1 MHPCCNSFTALGKS
15 KGFIK
20 MVKLDSISKSFG
32 GNPVVE
38 NISLE
43 IEAGERFTLL
53 GQSGCGKTTLLRMI
67 AGFETP
73 DSGTIAIEGQ
83 DVGSL
88 PIEKRPVGLIFQ
100 NYALF
105 PHMSV
110 YDNIAVGP
118 RIRGHSESEIAKRVD
133 ELLEITHLRALRD
146 VYPGQI
152 SGGEAQRVALA
163 RAVINRPK
171 ILLLDEPLSALD
183 LSLRQHLRGELIEMQ
198 RALGIT
204 FLFVTHDQ
212 EEAMGLATRM
222 GIMDKGCL
230 QQVGKPAEL
239 YERPETDFIAEFLGD
254 VNRLTGKV
262 EQRTGDQIT
271 VSLKH
276 SGNIQCVSEIFALEN
291 QSITCYVRPE
301 KLFFDTGR
309 PQTQPVNILP
319 GTLRNIQFFGSHSR
333 YQLELAG
340 GQSLTLSTHHN
351 PQHSIGDPV
360 RVVFAVSDVFTTRH
374 GTQPVAGGNQQ

>member
-1 MHPCCNSFTALGKS
+1 
-15 KGFIK
+15 

-32 GNPVVE
+32 GNTVVE

-53 GQSGCGKTTLLRMI
+53 GRSGCGKTTLLRMI

-73 DSGTIAIEGQ
+73 DSGTISIEGQ

-118 RIRGHSESEIAKRVD
+118 RIRKHSESEIAKKVD
-133 ELLEITHLRALRD
+133 ELLEITRLKALRD
-146 VYPGQI
+146 VHPGQI

-183 LSLRQHLRGELIEMQ
+183 LSLRQHLREELVEMQ

-230 QQVGKPAEL
+230 QQVGTPAEL
-239 YERPETDFIAEFLGD
+239 YEKPETDFVAEFLGD
-254 VNRLTGKV
+254 VNRLTGKI
-262 EQRTGDQIT
+262 EQSIGNQIT
-271 VSLKH
+271 VSLGAAG
-276 SGNIQCVSEIFALEN
+276 SIQCVSEVRGPEN
-291 QSITCYVRPE
+291 QNITCYVRPE

-309 PQTQPVNILP
+309 PQTEPTNILQ
-319 GTLRNIQFFGSHSR
+319 GTLRGISFFGSHSR
-333 YQLELAG
+333 YQLELSG
-340 GQSLTLSTHHN
+340 GEMLTLSIQHRKAHS
-351 PQHSIGDPV
+351 PQHSIGESV
-360 RVVFAVSDVFTTRH
+360 RILFAVSDVFTTTGRTPSGH
-374 GTQPVAGGNQQ
+374 ED

>member
-1 MHPCCNSFTALGKS
+1 
-15 KGFIK
+15 
-20 MVKLDSISKSFG
+20 MVRLDSISKSFG
-32 GNPVVE
+32 GKPVVE
-38 NISLE
+38 NVSLE

-53 GQSGCGKTTLLRMI
+53 GRSGCGKTTLLRMI

-73 DSGTIAIEGQ
+73 DSGTIAIAGQ

-88 PIEKRPVGLIFQ
+88 PVEQRPVGLIFQ

-105 PHMSV
+105 PHMTV

-118 RIRGHSESEIAKRVD
+118 RIRKHPEIDIAKNID
-133 ELLEITHLRALRD
+133 ELLEITHLQDLRNAH
-146 VYPGQI
+146 PGQI

-183 LSLRQHLRGELIEMQ
+183 PSLRQHLREELVEMQ

-222 GIMDKGCL
+222 GIMDNGCL
-230 QQVGKPAEL
+230 QQVGTPSEL
-239 YERPETDFIAEFLGD
+239 YEKPQTTFIAEFLGE
-254 VNRLTGKV
+254 VNRLTGNV

-271 VSLKH
+271 ISLGPAG
-276 SGNIQCVSEIFALEN
+276 SIQCVSEIPLREN
-291 QSITCYVRPE
+291 QNVTCYVRPE
-301 KLFFDTGR
+301 KLFFEQHR
-309 PQTQPVNILP
+309 PQTEPVNSLQ
-319 GTLRNIQFFGSHSR
+319 GTLRDIHFFGSHTR
-333 YQLELAG
+333 YRVQLPG
-340 GQSLTLSTHHN
+340 GQTLTLSSQQRKTRSPHY
-351 PQHSIGDPV
+351 SIGDTV
-360 RVVFAVSDVFTTRH
+360 RVLFAITDTFIPTE
-374 GTQPVAGGNQQ
+374 ND

>member
-1 MHPCCNSFTALGKS
+1 MHPCCNSFITSGKS
-15 KGFIK
+15 KVK

-53 GQSGCGKTTLLRMI
+53 GRSGCGKTTLLRMI

-118 RIRGHSESEIAKRVD
+118 RIRKHAESDIAKRID
-133 ELLEITHLRALRD
+133 ELLEITHLQSLRN

-183 LSLRQHLRGELIEMQ
+183 LSLRQHLREELVEMQ
-198 RALGIT
+198 QALGIT

-222 GIMDKGCL
+222 GIMDNGCL
-230 QQVGKPAEL
+230 QQVGTPVEL
-239 YERPETDFIAEFLGD
+239 YERPETNFIAEFLGE
-254 VNRLTGKV
+254 VNKLTGKV
-262 EQRTGDQIT
+262 VQRTGNQIT
-271 VSLKH
+271 VSLGAA
-276 SGNIQCVSEIFALEN
+276 GNIQYISEIPGPEN
-291 QSITCYVRPE
+291 QTCYIRPE
-301 KLFFDTGR
+301 KIFFDTGR
-309 PQTQPVNILP
+309 PQTEPVNILQ
-319 GTLRNIQFFGSHSR
+319 GTLRNIRFFGSHSR

-340 GQSLTLSTHHN
+340 GQSLTVSSQHRKSRSPH
-351 PQHSIGDPV
+351 HSIGDSV
-360 RVVFAVSDVFTTRH
+360 RVLFAVSDVFTTGR
-374 GTQPVAGGNQQ
+374 QRDAGPNEQ

>member
-1 MHPCCNSFTALGKS
+1 
-15 KGFIK
+15 

-32 GNPVVE
+32 GKPVVE
-38 NISLE
+38 NVSLE

-53 GQSGCGKTTLLRMI
+53 GRSGCGKTTLLRLI

-73 DSGTIAIEGQ
+73 DSGTIAISGQ
-83 DVGSL
+83 DVSSL
-88 PIEKRPVGLIFQ
+88 PIEQRPVGLIFQ

-105 PHMSV
+105 PHMTV

-118 RIRGHSESEIAKRVD
+118 RIRKHPESEIAKRVD
-133 ELLEITHLRALRD
+133 ELLEITHIQALRD

-183 LSLRQHLRGELIEMQ
+183 LSLRQHLREELVEMQ
-198 RALGIT
+198 RALDIT

-222 GIMDKGCL
+222 GIMDNGCL
-230 QQVGKPAEL
+230 QQVGTPSQL
-239 YERPETDFIAEFLGD
+239 YEKPQTDFIAEFLGE
-254 VNRLTGKV
+254 VNRLTGNV
-262 EQRTGDQIT
+262 EQRTGNQIT
-271 VSLKH
+271 VSLGAA
-276 SGNIQCVSEIFALEN
+276 GNIQCVSDISQLEN
-291 QSITCYVRPE
+291 SNVTCYVRPE

-309 PQTQPVNILP
+309 SQSEPVNILQ
-319 GTLRNIQFFGSHSR
+319 GTLRNIQFFGSHTR
-333 YQLELAG
+333 YQLELLG
-340 GQSLTLSTHHN
+340 GQILTVSSQHRKTTS
-351 PQHSIGDPV
+351 PQYSIGDPV
-360 RVVFAVSDVFTTRH
+360 RVLFEVSNVFIPTPGH
-374 GTQPVAGGNQQ
+374 EGNG

>member
-1 MHPCCNSFTALGKS
+1 
-15 KGFIK
+15 

-32 GNPVVE
+32 GKPVVE

-43 IEAGERFTLL
+43 IEPGERFTLL
-53 GQSGCGKTTLLRMI
+53 GRSGCGKTTLLRLI

-73 DSGTIAIEGQ
+73 DRGTIAIAGQ

-88 PIEKRPVGLIFQ
+88 PVEQRPVGLIFQ

-105 PHMSV
+105 PHMTV

-118 RIRGHSESEIAKRVD
+118 RIRHHPENEIAKRID
-133 ELLEITHLRALRD
+133 ELLEITHLQALRH

-183 LSLRQHLRGELIEMQ
+183 LSLRQHLREELVEMQ
-198 RALGIT
+198 RALDIT

-222 GIMDKGCL
+222 GIMDNGCL
-230 QQVGKPAEL
+230 QQVGTPAEL
-239 YERPETDFIAEFLGD
+239 YEKPDTDFIAEFLGE

-262 EQRTGDQIT
+262 EQRTGNQIT
-271 VSLKH
+271 VSLG
-276 SGNIQCVSEIFALEN
+276 SAGNIQCVSDISGFEN
-291 QSITCYVRPE
+291 QSVTCYVRPE
-301 KLFFDTGR
+301 KIFFDIGR
-309 PQTQPVNILP
+309 PQTEPTNILQ
-319 GTLRNIQFFGSHSR
+319 GTLTDIQFFGSYSR
-333 YQLELAG
+333 YQIELAN
-340 GQSLTLSTHHN
+340 GQVLTLSIQHRKPHS
-351 PQHSIGDPV
+351 PQHSIGESV
-360 RVVFAVSDVFTTRH
+360 RVLFAVSNVFI
-374 GTQPVAGGNQQ
+374 PKNNDE

>member
-1 MHPCCNSFTALGKS
+1 
-15 KGFIK
+15 
-20 MVKLDSISKSFG
+20 MVKLDSINKSYD
-32 GNPVVE
+32 GNAVVK

-53 GQSGCGKTTLLRMI
+53 GKSGCGKTTLLRMI
-67 AGFETP
+67 AGFESP
-73 DSGTIAIEGQ
+73 DSGTIFIEGQ

-110 YDNIAVGP
+110 YDNIAVGL
-118 RIRGHSESEIAKRVD
+118 RVRKQSETEIAKRVD
-133 ELLEITHLRALRD
+133 ELLEITRLKALRD
-146 VYPGQI
+146 VRPGQI

-183 LSLRQHLRGELIEMQ
+183 LSLRQHLRVELVEMQ
-198 RALGIT
+198 KELAIT

-212 EEAMGLATRM
+212 EEAMGLSTRM

-230 QQVGKPAEL
+230 QQIGTPADL
-239 YERPETDFIAEFLGD
+239 YEKPETEFVAEFLGE
-254 VNRLTGKV
+254 VNRLTGKI
-262 EQRTGDQIT
+262 QKNTGKQIK
-271 VSLKH
+271 VSLGAAG
-276 SGNIQCVSEIFALEN
+276 SIQCVTEVRGPEN
-291 QSITCYVRPE
+291 QNITCYVRPE

-309 PQTQPVNILP
+309 TQTEPTNVLQ
-319 GTLRNIQFFGSHSR
+319 GTLRGVHFFGSHSR
-333 YQLELAG
+333 YQLELSG
-340 GQSLTLSTHHN
+340 GQMLTLSIQNRKTHSS
-351 PQHSIGDPV
+351 QHSIGELV
-360 RVVFAVSDVFTTRH
+360 RILFAVSDIFTIGHQRNDELNEH
-374 GTQPVAGGNQQ
+374 

>member
-1 MHPCCNSFTALGKS
+1 
-15 KGFIK
+15 

-32 GNPVVE
+32 GKPVVE
-38 NISLE
+38 NVSLE

-53 GQSGCGKTTLLRMI
+53 GRSGCGKTTLLRLI

-73 DSGTIAIEGQ
+73 DTGTIIISGQ
-83 DVGSL
+83 DVSSL
-88 PIEKRPVGLIFQ
+88 PIEQRPVGLIFQ

-105 PHMSV
+105 PHMTV

-118 RIRGHSESEIAKRVD
+118 RIRKHPESEIAKRVD
-133 ELLEITHLRALRD
+133 ELLEITHIQALRD

-163 RAVINRPK
+163 RAVINRPN

-183 LSLRQHLRGELIEMQ
+183 LSLRQHLREELVEMQ
-198 RALGIT
+198 RALDIT

-222 GIMDKGCL
+222 GIMDNGCL
-230 QQVGKPAEL
+230 QQVGTPSQL
-239 YERPETDFIAEFLGD
+239 YEKPQTDFIAEFLGE

-262 EQRTGDQIT
+262 EQRTGNQIT
-271 VSLKH
+271 VSLG
-276 SGNIQCVSEIFALEN
+276 SAGNIQCVADISQLEN
-291 QSITCYVRPE
+291 PNVTCYVRPE

-309 PQTQPVNILP
+309 PQSEPVNILQ
-319 GTLRNIQFFGSHSR
+319 GTLRGIQFFGSHTR
-333 YQLELAG
+333 YQLELLG
-340 GQSLTLSTHHN
+340 GQVLTVSSQHRKTSS
-351 PQHSIGDPV
+351 PQYSIGDPV
-360 RVVFAVSDVFTTRH
+360 RVLFEVSNVFIPT
-374 GTQPVAGGNQQ
+374 AGHDGNG

>member
-1 MHPCCNSFTALGKS
+1 
-15 KGFIK
+15 

-32 GNPVVE
+32 GNTVVN

-53 GQSGCGKTTLLRMI
+53 GRSGCGKTTLLRMI

-73 DSGTIAIEGQ
+73 DSGTISIAGQ

-118 RIRGHSESEIAKRVD
+118 RIRKHAESDIAKKVD
-133 ELLEITHLRALRD
+133 ELLEITRLKALRD
-146 VYPGQI
+146 VHPGQI

-183 LSLRQHLRGELIEMQ
+183 LSLRQHLREELVEMQ

-230 QQVGKPAEL
+230 QQIGTPAEL
-239 YERPETDFIAEFLGD
+239 YEKPETDFVAEFLGE
-254 VNRLTGKV
+254 VNRLTGKI
-262 EQRTGDQIT
+262 EQSTGNQIT
-271 VSLKH
+271 VSLGAAG
-276 SGNIQCVSEIFALEN
+276 SIQCVSEANGLEN
-291 QSITCYVRPE
+291 QNITCYVRPE

-309 PQTQPVNILP
+309 PQTEPTNILQ
-319 GTLRNIQFFGSHSR
+319 GTLRGINFFGSHSR
-333 YQLELAG
+333 YQLELSG
-340 GQSLTLSTHHN
+340 GKMLTLSIQHRKAHS
-351 PQHSIGDPV
+351 PQHSIGDSV
-360 RVVFAVSDVFTTRH
+360 RVLFAVSDVFTTGR
-374 GTQPVAGGNQQ
+374 QRDAGLNEK

>member
-1 MHPCCNSFTALGKS
+1 
-15 KGFIK
+15 

-32 GNPVVE
+32 GNTVVN

-53 GQSGCGKTTLLRMI
+53 GRSGCGKTTLLRMI

-73 DSGTIAIEGQ
+73 DNGTISIEGQ

-118 RIRGHSESEIAKRVD
+118 RIRKHSESEIAKRVD
-133 ELLEITHLRALRD
+133 ELLEITRLKALRN
-146 VYPGQI
+146 VHPGQI

-183 LSLRQHLRGELIEMQ
+183 LSLRQHLREELVEMQ

-212 EEAMGLATRM
+212 EEAMGLATHM

-230 QQVGKPAEL
+230 QQIGTPAEL
-239 YERPETDFIAEFLGD
+239 YEKPKTDFVAEFLGE
-254 VNRLTGKV
+254 VNRLTGKI
-262 EQRTGDQIT
+262 EQSTGNQIT
-271 VSLKH
+271 ISLGAA
-276 SGNIQCVSEIFALEN
+276 GNIQCVSEAAGLIN
-291 QSITCYVRPE
+291 QNITCYVRPE
-301 KLFFDTGR
+301 KLFFDAGR
-309 PQTQPVNILP
+309 PQSEPTNILQ
-319 GTLRNIQFFGSHSR
+319 GILRGVTFFGSHSR
-333 YQLELAG
+333 YQLELSG
-340 GQSLTLSTHHN
+340 GKMLTLSIQHRKTHR
-351 PQHSIGDPV
+351 PQHAIGDSV
-360 RVVFAVSDVFTTRH
+360 RVLFAVSDVFTTTRR
-374 GTQPVAGGNQQ
+374 GANEQ

>member
-1 MHPCCNSFTALGKS
+1 
-15 KGFIK
+15 
-20 MVKLDSISKSFG
+20 MVILDSISKSFG
-32 GNPVVE
+32 SNAVVK

-43 IEAGERFTLL
+43 IKAGERFILL
-53 GQSGCGKTTLLRMI
+53 GRSGCGKTTLLRMI

-73 DSGTIAIEGQ
+73 DTGTIAIEGQ

-118 RIRGHSESEIAKRVD
+118 RIRKHSESDISKRID
-133 ELLEITHLRALRD
+133 ELLEITHLKALRD

-183 LSLRQHLRGELIEMQ
+183 LSLRQHLREELVEMQ
-198 RALGIT
+198 KALGIT

-222 GIMDKGCL
+222 GIMDKGYL
-230 QQVGKPAEL
+230 QQVGTPVEL
-239 YERPETDFIAEFLGD
+239 YEKPETSFIAEFLGE
-254 VNRLTGKV
+254 VNSLDGKV
-262 EQRTGDQIT
+262 IQRAGNQIT
-271 VSLKH
+271 VSLGDA
-276 SGNIQCVSEIFALEN
+276 GNIQCLSDVSGLEN

-301 KLFFDTGR
+301 KIFFDVGR
-309 PQTQPVNILP
+309 TQSEPVNILQ
-319 GTLRNIQFFGSHSR
+319 GTLHEINYYGSHSR
-333 YQLELAG
+333 YQVKLSG
-340 GQSLTLSTHHN
+340 GQILTLST
-351 PQHSIGDPV
+351 QHRKTHYSSNSIGDRV
-360 RVVFAVSDVFTTRH
+360 RILFAVSDTFITKR
-374 GTQPVAGGNQQ
+374 QRDAGLKEQ

>member
-1 MHPCCNSFTALGKS
+1 
-15 KGFIK
+15 

-32 GNPVVE
+32 GNTVVE

-53 GQSGCGKTTLLRMI
+53 GRSGCGKTTLLRMI

-73 DSGTIAIEGQ
+73 DSGTIAIAGQ

-88 PIEKRPVGLIFQ
+88 PVEQRSVGLIFQ

-105 PHMSV
+105 PHMTV

-118 RIRGHSESEIAKRVD
+118 RVRKHPETEIAKRID
-133 ELLEITHLRALRD
+133 ELLEITHLQSLRN

-152 SGGEAQRVALA
+152 SGGEGQRVALA

-183 LSLRQHLRGELIEMQ
+183 LSLRQHLREELVEMQ
-198 RALGIT
+198 RALDIT

-222 GIMDKGCL
+222 GIMDNGCL
-230 QQVGKPAEL
+230 QQVGTPAEL
-239 YERPETDFIAEFLGD
+239 YERPETDFIAEFLGE

-262 EQRTGDQIT
+262 KQRTGNQVT
-271 VSLKH
+271 VSLE
-276 SGNIQCVSEIFALEN
+276 SAGNIQCVADISPLEN
-291 QSITCYVRPE
+291 QNVTCYIRPE

-309 PQTQPVNILP
+309 PQTEPVNILQ
-319 GTLRNIQFFGSHSR
+319 GTLRNIQFFGSYSR

-340 GQSLTLSTHHN
+340 GQTLTLSTQHRKSHS
-351 PQHSIGDPV
+351 PQHSIGDSV
-360 RVVFAVSDVFTTRH
+360 RILFAVSDVFLPTTGR
-374 GTQPVAGGNQQ
+374 GANEQ

>member
-1 MHPCCNSFTALGKS
+1 MHPCCNSFNPSSETN
-15 KGFIK
+15 FY

-32 GNPVVE
+32 GNNVVE
-38 NISLE
+38 NVSLE

-53 GQSGCGKTTLLRMI
+53 GRSGCGKTTLLRLI

-73 DSGTIAIEGQ
+73 DSGTISIAGQ

-88 PIEKRPVGLIFQ
+88 PVEQRPVGLIFQ

-105 PHMSV
+105 PHMTV

-118 RIRGHSESEIAKRVD
+118 RIRKHPEPEITKRID
-133 ELLEITHLRALRD
+133 ELLEITHLQALRD
-146 VYPGQI
+146 VFPAQI

-183 LSLRQHLRGELIEMQ
+183 LSLRQHLREELVEMQ
-198 RALGIT
+198 RALEIT

-222 GIMDKGCL
+222 GIMDQGCL
-230 QQVGKPAEL
+230 QQVGTPTEL
-239 YERPETDFIAEFLGD
+239 YEKPKNPFIAEFLGE

-262 EQRTGDQIT
+262 EQRTGNQIT
-271 VSLKH
+271 VALGQA
-276 SGNIQCVSEIFALEN
+276 GNIQCLSDISAPEN
-291 QSITCYVRPE
+291 QDVTCYVRPE
-301 KLFFDTGR
+301 KIFFDPGR
-309 PQTQPVNILP
+309 PQTEPVNILH
-319 GTLRNIQFFGSHSR
+319 GTLRDIQFFGNHTR
-333 YQLELAG
+333 YLLELAG
-340 GQSLTLSTHHN
+340 GQSLTLSSQHRKSHS
-351 PQHSIGDPV
+351 PQYSIGDPAQV
-360 RVVFAVSDVFTTRH
+360 LFAVADVFIPA
-374 GTQPVAGGNQQ
+374 QN

>member
-1 MHPCCNSFTALGKS
+1 
-15 KGFIK
+15 

-32 GNPVVE
+32 GNTIVE

-43 IEAGERFTLL
+43 IEVGERFILL
-53 GQSGCGKTTLLRMI
+53 GRSGCGKTTLLRMI

-73 DSGTIAIEGQ
+73 DSGTISIEGQ

-105 PHMSV
+105 PNMSIF
-110 YDNIAVGP
+110 DNIAVGP
-118 RIRGHSESEIAKRVD
+118 RIRRHSESQVAKRVD
-133 ELLEITHLRALRD
+133 ELLEITHLQPLRD
-146 VYPGQI
+146 AYPPQI

-183 LSLRQHLRGELIEMQ
+183 HSLRQSLQEELVEMQ
-198 RALGIT
+198 RTLGIT

-230 QQVGKPAEL
+230 QQVGTPTEL
-239 YERPETDFIAEFLGD
+239 YERPETNFVTEFLGE

-262 EQRTGDQIT
+262 EQRNGNQMT
-271 VSLKH
+271 VSLG
-276 SGNIQCVSEIFALEN
+276 SAGNIQCVSKVPILEN
-291 QSITCYVRPE
+291 HHIICYVRPE
-301 KLFFDTGR
+301 KLFFDTDQL
-309 PQTQPVNILP
+309 QTEPVNTLQ
-319 GTLRNIQFFGSHSR
+319 GTLRGVHFFGSHSR
-333 YQLELAG
+333 YQLELFD
-340 GQSLTLSTHHN
+340 GQMVTLSI
-351 PQHSIGDPV
+351 QHRKTYRHKYSIGDSV
-360 RVVFAVSDVFTTRH
+360 RILFAVSDVFLPTK
-374 GTQPVAGGNQQ
+374 NDE

>member
-1 MHPCCNSFTALGKS
+1 
-15 KGFIK
+15 
-20 MVKLDSISKSFG
+20 MVKLDRICKSFG
-32 GNPVVE
+32 GNSVVE
-38 NISLE
+38 NVSME

-53 GQSGCGKTTLLRMI
+53 GRSGCGKTTLLRLI

-73 DSGTIAIEGQ
+73 DTGTISIEGQ
-83 DVGSL
+83 DVSSL
-88 PIEKRPVGLIFQ
+88 PVEQRPVGLIFQ

-105 PHMSV
+105 PHMTV

-118 RIRGHSESEIAKRVD
+118 RIRKQPETEIAKNID
-133 ELLEITHLRALRD
+133 ELLEITHLEALRN

-183 LSLRQHLRGELIEMQ
+183 LSLRQHLREELIEMQ

-230 QQVGKPAEL
+230 QQTGTPYEL
-239 YERPETDFIAEFLGD
+239 YERPKTAFIAEFLGA
-254 VNRLTGKV
+254 VNQLTGTVK
-262 EQRTGDQIT
+262 QRTGNLTT
-271 VSLKH
+271 VSLGAAG
-276 SGNIQCVSEIFALEN
+276 SIQVISELREN
-291 QSITCYVRPE
+291 QQVTCYVRPE
-301 KLFFDTGR
+301 KIFFDPGR
-309 PQTQPVNILP
+309 PQAEPANTLS
-319 GTLRNIQFFGSHSR
+319 GTLHDIQFFGSYTR
-333 YQLELAG
+333 YHIELSS
-340 GQSLTLSTHHN
+340 GQILSLSSQHRKIPN
-351 PQHSIGDPV
+351 PQYSIGDSV
-360 RVVFAVSDVFTTRH
+360 RVIFAVSNVFITKEK
-374 GTQPVAGGNQQ
+374 